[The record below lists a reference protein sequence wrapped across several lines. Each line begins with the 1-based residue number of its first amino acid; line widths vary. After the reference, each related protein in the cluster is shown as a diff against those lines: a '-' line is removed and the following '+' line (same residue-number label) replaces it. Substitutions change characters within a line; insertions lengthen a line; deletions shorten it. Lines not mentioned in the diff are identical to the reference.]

1 MQQIQQTAQQAVRD
15 AIAQERQNASA
26 EALAVQG
33 RLPNDTAEVFPDGTG
48 LPAALEKAEIGAG
61 GRITLHFNAPKSGL
75 KGRVVLTPDV
85 DEKYLMIRQWDCTTP
100 DFAFIADAAPTAATS
115 GGKHSKAN
123 PNRAK
128 RPSEKSQI
136 RFWLRRSRAFR
147 RPVSY
152 PAMPNPRQGVL
163 PRDASVLCRT
173 THPRVSQI
181 QTACVACAAHPA
193 CTAEA
198 V

>member
-1 MQQIQQTAQQAVRD
+1 MQRQVKEETDRSVQQIQQTAQQAVRD

-26 EALAVQG
+26 EALALRDLSDGINYAAAIRTAVTEYFAVQG
-33 RLPNDTAEVFPDGTG
+33 RLPNDTAEVFPDGTD

-85 DEKYLMIRQWDCTTP
+85 DEKYLIIRQWDCTTP

-115 GGKHSKAN
+115 GGKHGKAN

-128 RPSEKSQI
+128 RPSETV
-136 RFWLRRSRAFR
+136 F
-147 RPVSY
+147 
-152 PAMPNPRQGVL
+152 
-163 PRDASVLCRT
+163 
-173 THPRVSQI
+173 
-181 QTACVACAAHPA
+181 QTACSPSDPYRTWRRVCRPKATHAFPAA
-193 CTAEA
+193 
-198 V
+198 